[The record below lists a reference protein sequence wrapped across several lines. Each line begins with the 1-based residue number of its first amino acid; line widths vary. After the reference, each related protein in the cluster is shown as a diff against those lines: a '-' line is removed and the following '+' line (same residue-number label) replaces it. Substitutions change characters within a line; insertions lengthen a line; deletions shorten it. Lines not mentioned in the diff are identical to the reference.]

1 MIRWI
6 SGIALGFLFLA
17 YILLS
22 PSFFFNFGLII
33 IFGISIY
40 ELIKLRV
47 FSLQSLLAFILIVT
61 AILCLYLYELER
73 SLILIA
79 VMISVATDAFAFFAG
94 KVLGRNK
101 IFPII
106 SPNKTLEGTIGGVVS
121 SVVIN
126 FLMITLIFQNS
137 LKTLDVIML
146 TLMIFICA
154 VAAVFGDLLISS
166 IKRQANLKDTGSL
179 IPGHGGLLDRIDSH
193 ILCIPVFLF
202 YMRFFYEDS
211 ACSGI
216 NWVYRKK
223 YA

>member
-22 PSFFFNFGLII
+22 PSFLFNFGLII

-79 VMISVATDAFAFFAG
+79 VMISVVTDAFAFFAG

-126 FLMITLIFQNS
+126 SLTITLIFQNS

-146 TLMIFICA
+146 SLLIFICA

-193 ILCIPVFLF
+193 ILCIPVFFVL
-202 YMRFFYEDS
+202 YE
-211 ACSGI
+211 
-216 NWVYRKK
+216 VLL
-223 YA
+223 

>member
-6 SGIALGFLFLA
+6 SGIALGFLFLV

-22 PSFFFNFGLII
+22 PSFFFNFGLIL
-33 IFGISIY
+33 IFGISIF
-40 ELIKLRV
+40 ELINLRV

-61 AILCLYLYELER
+61 AILCLYLYELDR

-126 FLMITLIFQNS
+126 SLMITLIFQNS
-137 LKTLDVIML
+137 LKTYDAIML

-193 ILCIPVFLF
+193 ILCIPVFFVL
-202 YMRFFYEDS
+202 YE
-211 ACSGI
+211 
-216 NWVYRKK
+216 VFL
-223 YA
+223 

>member
-40 ELIKLRV
+40 ELIKLRI

-79 VMISVATDAFAFFAG
+79 VMISVMTDAFAFFAG

-106 SPNKTLEGTIGGVVS
+106 SPNKTLEGTIGGVLS

-126 FLMITLIFQNS
+126 SLMITLIFQNS

-193 ILCIPVFLF
+193 ILCIPVFFVL
-202 YMRFFYEDS
+202 YE
-211 ACSGI
+211 
-216 NWVYRKK
+216 VLL
-223 YA
+223 

>member
-1 MIRWI
+1 MIRWM

-22 PSFFFNFGLII
+22 SPFFFNFGLII

-121 SVVIN
+121 SVLIN
-126 FLMITLIFQNS
+126 SLMITLIFQNS

-146 TLMIFICA
+146 SLMVFICA

-193 ILCIPVFLF
+193 ILCIPVFFVLF
-202 YMRFFYEDS
+202 E
-211 ACSGI
+211 
-216 NWVYRKK
+216 VLL
-223 YA
+223 

>member
-126 FLMITLIFQNS
+126 SLMITLIFQNS

-193 ILCIPVFLF
+193 ILCIPVFFAL
-202 YMRFFYEDS
+202 YE
-211 ACSGI
+211 
-216 NWVYRKK
+216 VLL
-223 YA
+223 

>member
-126 FLMITLIFQNS
+126 SLMITLIFQNS
-137 LKTLDVIML
+137 LKTVDVIML
-146 TLMIFICA
+146 TLMVFICA

-193 ILCIPVFLF
+193 ILCIPVFFVL
-202 YMRFFYEDS
+202 YE
-211 ACSGI
+211 
-216 NWVYRKK
+216 VLL
-223 YA
+223 

>member
-6 SGIALGFLFLA
+6 SGIALGFFFLA

-126 FLMITLIFQNS
+126 SLMITLIFQNS

-193 ILCIPVFLF
+193 ILCIPVFFVL
-202 YMRFFYEDS
+202 YE
-211 ACSGI
+211 
-216 NWVYRKK
+216 VLL
-223 YA
+223 

>member
-126 FLMITLIFQNS
+126 SLMITLIFQNS
-137 LKTLDVIML
+137 LKTSDVIML

-193 ILCIPVFLF
+193 ILCIPVFFVL
-202 YMRFFYEDS
+202 YE
-211 ACSGI
+211 
-216 NWVYRKK
+216 VLL
-223 YA
+223 

>member
-61 AILCLYLYELER
+61 AILCLYLYELQR

-94 KVLGRNK
+94 KILGRNK

-126 FLMITLIFQNS
+126 SLMITLIFQNS

-193 ILCIPVFLF
+193 ILCIPVFFVL
-202 YMRFFYEDS
+202 YE
-211 ACSGI
+211 
-216 NWVYRKK
+216 VLL
-223 YA
+223 

>member
-94 KVLGRNK
+94 KILGRNK
-101 IFPII
+101 IFPIV

-126 FLMITLIFQNS
+126 SLMITLIFQNS

-193 ILCIPVFLF
+193 ILCIPVFFVL
-202 YMRFFYEDS
+202 YEV
-211 ACSGI
+211 I
-216 NWVYRKK
+216 L
-223 YA
+223 

>member
-79 VMISVATDAFAFFAG
+79 VMISVSTDAFAFFAG

-126 FLMITLIFQNS
+126 SLMITFIFQNS

-193 ILCIPVFLF
+193 ILCIPVFFVL
-202 YMRFFYEDS
+202 YE
-211 ACSGI
+211 
-216 NWVYRKK
+216 VLL
-223 YA
+223 

>member
-47 FSLQSLLAFILIVT
+47 FSIQSLLAFILIVT

-126 FLMITLIFQNS
+126 SLMITLIFQNS

-146 TLMIFICA
+146 ILMIFFCA

-193 ILCIPVFLF
+193 ILCIPVFFVL
-202 YMRFFYEDS
+202 YE
-211 ACSGI
+211 
-216 NWVYRKK
+216 VLL
-223 YA
+223 

>member
-40 ELIKLRV
+40 ELIKLKV
-47 FSLQSLLAFILIVT
+47 FSLQSFLAFILILT
-61 AILCLYLYELER
+61 AILCLYSYELER

-126 FLMITLIFQNS
+126 SLMITLIFQNS

-193 ILCIPVFLF
+193 ILCIPVFFVL
-202 YMRFFYEDS
+202 YE
-211 ACSGI
+211 
-216 NWVYRKK
+216 VLL
-223 YA
+223 

>member
-47 FSLQSLLAFILIVT
+47 FSLQSLLAFILILT
-61 AILCLYLYELER
+61 AILCFYLYELER

-79 VMISVATDAFAFFAG
+79 VLISVTTDVFAFFAG

-101 IFPII
+101 IFPNI
-106 SPNKTLEGTIGGVVS
+106 SPNKTLEGTIGGIVS

-126 FLMITLIFQNS
+126 SLIITLIFQNS
-137 LKTLDVIML
+137 LKTFDAIML

-193 ILCIPVFLF
+193 ILCIPVFFVL
-202 YMRFFYEDS
+202 YE
-211 ACSGI
+211 
-216 NWVYRKK
+216 VLL
-223 YA
+223 

>member
-22 PSFFFNFGLII
+22 PSFLFNFGLII

-47 FSLQSLLAFILIVT
+47 FSLQSFLAFILIVT

-79 VMISVATDAFAFFAG
+79 VMISVVTDAFAFFAG

-106 SPNKTLEGTIGGVVS
+106 SPNKTLEGTIGGIVS

-126 FLMITLIFQNS
+126 SLMISLIFQNS
-137 LKTLDVIML
+137 LKTFDAIML

-193 ILCIPVFLF
+193 ILCIPVFFVL
-202 YMRFFYEDS
+202 YE
-211 ACSGI
+211 
-216 NWVYRKK
+216 VLL
-223 YA
+223 

>member
-126 FLMITLIFQNS
+126 SLMITLIFQNS

-154 VAAVFGDLLISS
+154 VAAVLGDLLISS

-193 ILCIPVFLF
+193 ILCIPVFFVL
-202 YMRFFYEDS
+202 YE
-211 ACSGI
+211 
-216 NWVYRKK
+216 VLL
-223 YA
+223 